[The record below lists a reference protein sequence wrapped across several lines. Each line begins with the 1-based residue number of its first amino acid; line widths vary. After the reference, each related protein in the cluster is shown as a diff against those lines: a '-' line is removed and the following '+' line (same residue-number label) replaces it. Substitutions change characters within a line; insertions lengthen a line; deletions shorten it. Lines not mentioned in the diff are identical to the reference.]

1 MVTISQNSLLN
12 YCDSFVSTHLDS
24 SCRSRFRFNVGGFFL
39 ESSIDAK
46 IKSVPVFIFS
56 LQRHEVRQT
65 YISCFYAQDFPV
77 LFENFN
83 KKREF
88 KDDFF
93 FLIDLIMRIW
103 FLNTR
108 CTRMTYQMF
117 FIIVKIVFLITEFL
131 ILRSA
136 NLVSQEGL
144 LALSV
149 FNQRPFLS
157 NPDLLEGL
165 GFIKESS
172 IDCLNN
178 THNGHKTR
186 IS

>member
-93 FLIDLIMRIW
+93 FFNWFDHEDMIPKHPLHQDDISNVFYYSENRFFDYRI
-103 FLNTR
+103 FDSTEREFSLTR
-108 CTRMTYQMF
+108 RLTGFECFQPAAISFKPRFIRRTRFYKRKF
-117 FIIVKIVFLITEFL
+117 DW
-131 ILRSA
+131 
-136 NLVSQEGL
+136 L
-144 LALSV
+144 LKQHA
-149 FNQRPFLS
+149 
-157 NPDLLEGL
+157 
-165 GFIKESS
+165 
-172 IDCLNN
+172 
-178 THNGHKTR
+178 
-186 IS
+186 